1 MRKQVLMGAAVL
13 SIAAIALT
21 GCSTGRSGGGST
33 SSASATA
40 IKKGDT
46 IGVALPAK
54 TSQNWVLAKAAFQK
68 AITAA
73 GFKADIQYA
82 SATNTVPDQQN
93 QISSMTTKGDKV
105 LIIAAQDG
113 AQLGSQVAAAKAAHE
128 TVIAWDRNIL
138 NTKDVDYYVAFNNYK
153 VGQLQA
159 NALLKGMKARKSSGP
174 YNIEIFAGASTDANA
189 TVFYN
194 GAMSVLSPLIKSGQL
209 KVTSGQTTFQQT
221 ETDGWLAQNAQTRM
235 TNLLTKYYANGQ
247 ELDGVLSP
255 NDTLGGAI
263 ITAVQ
268 QAGIKVPIV
277 TGQDSETS
285 AIPLIMQGVQYS
297 TIYKNTDQEAA
308 AAVKLVTE
316 LSKGQKIAGLV
327 TNDKTNSGNGVIT
340 VPYVPLTPILVT
352 KDNAVAAY
360 ANDPT
365 LEALAKAGAN

>member
-1 MRKQVLMGAAVL
+1 MRKQLMIGAAV
-13 SIAAIALT
+13 AAIAVVTLS
-21 GCSTGRSGGGST
+21 GCSTGRSSG
-33 SSASATA
+33 SSASSGA

-54 TSQNWVLAKAAFQK
+54 PSQNWVLAKAAFEK

-113 AQLGSQVAAAKAAHE
+113 TQLGSQVAAAKAAKE

-138 NTKDVDYYVAFNNYK
+138 NTKNVDYYVAFNNYK

-159 NALLKGMKARKSSGP
+159 NALLTGMKARKASGP

-194 GAMSVLSPLIKSGQL
+194 GAMSVLQPLITNGTL
-209 KVTSGQTTFQQT
+209 KVASGQTTFQQT

-235 TNLLTKYYANGQ
+235 TNLLTKYYAKGQ
-247 ELDGVLSP
+247 ELDGILSP
-255 NDTLGGAI
+255 NDTLGDAI

-268 QAGIKVPIV
+268 HAGLKVPIV
-277 TGQDSETS
+277 TGQDSQTS
-285 AIPLIMQGVQYS
+285 AIPLIMNGTQYS
-297 TIYKNTDQEAA
+297 TIYKNTDEEAA
-308 AAVKLVTE
+308 AAVKLVVE
-316 LSKGQKIAGLV
+316 LSKGEKISGLE
-327 TNDKTNSGNGVIT
+327 TSDKTNSGNGVKT
-340 VPYVPLTPILVT
+340 VPFVPLTPILIT
-352 KDNAVAAY
+352 KENAVQAY
-360 ANDPT
+360 VTDPT
-365 LEALAKAGAN
+365 LEALAKAGANG